1 MWRFWWLLI
10 LSWVYLEKLLL
21 NKYVFWVVINT
32 KPWEHCQHWKK
43 KKFLPFCCQENGKT
57 CKFKSDY
64 QNRCSHFVSRWCKNV
79 HSDPLSEFPA
89 VMVSRSLVFLWS
101 CFLLASPYASA
112 SCYKGQT
119 GKYIKVCAS
128 HWAALMRFYSC
139 ILVKALF
146 TKSDP
151 SSVLMLCRR

>member
-1 MWRFWWLLI
+1 MFLCDF
-10 LSWVYLEKLLL
+10 LEKLLL
-21 NKYVFWVVINT
+21 NKYVFWVVLVLKYKT
-32 KPWEHCQHWKK
+32 LRTLSALKKK

-89 VMVSRSLVFLWS
+89 VMVSCSLVFLWS
-101 CFLLASPYASA
+101 CFFLASPYASA
-112 SCYKGQT
+112 SCCKRQT